1 MQSDVSSVRIV
12 RPSAKISPEPFIPT
26 LVTEPEEAPRC
37 VFGVALETLREEGQM
52 VCGIPLVLRDMVDYL
67 DRNGNCSTPHTHTP
81 FSVSPYSSFL
91 PCFFLQHHLNVHLTN
106 SLSSLQEYSIEV
118 CSVCVG
124 QWCEPGS

>member
-26 LVTEPEEAPRC
+26 LVTEPGEAPRC

-67 DRNGNCSTPHTHTP
+67 DRNGNCSTPPHTHTHTL
-81 FSVSPYSSFL
+81 FSLTLFL
-91 PCFFLQHHLNVHLTN
+91 I
-106 SLSSLQEYSIEV
+106 SSLLFLATSPE
-118 CSVCVG
+118 CALN
-124 QWCEPGS
+124 